1 MAKQKNPPSRNAK
14 TGRFVIG
21 ESFLKISLV
30 EGIRMTDDMKK
41 RAVDARRKGSSAD
54 EYRRTIVR
62 SHSKG

>member
-1 MAKQKNPPSRNAK
+1 MAKQKTTTKDAK

-30 EGIRMTDDMKK
+30 EGIRITDDMKK
-41 RAVDARRKGSSAD
+41 RAADAQHKGSSPD

-62 SHSKG
+62 SYRKS